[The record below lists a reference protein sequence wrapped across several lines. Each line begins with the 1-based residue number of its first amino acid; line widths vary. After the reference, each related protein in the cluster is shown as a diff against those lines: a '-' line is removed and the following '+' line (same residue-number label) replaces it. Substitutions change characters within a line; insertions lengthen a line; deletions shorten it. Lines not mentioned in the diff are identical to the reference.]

1 MAKATKK
8 QVLGRGL
15 TSILEDSKNNLGSI
29 SKINKDYST
38 EIDISKIALNPFQ
51 PRSAFDKEKLEELVT
66 SIKNIGLIQPIT
78 IKKISK
84 NKFQLISGER
94 RLRAFKKLKIDKIP
108 CYIRKAN
115 DQQSLEMALVEN
127 IHRQDLDSIEIAIS
141 YKRLIEEIKITQEE
155 LSEKIGKKRSTIT
168 NYLRLLKL
176 NPIIQSG
183 IKDGFISM
191 GHGRAMI
198 NIDDEKLQ
206 LSIYE
211 RIISKNLSVRNTEK
225 LISSLKNPTKK
236 NIKDDPSNDFL
247 KQKII
252 IEKKLDAKIDF
263 IFNKNESGKI
273 VLNFKSK
280 SDFLRLIEKINE

>member
-1 MAKATKK
+1 MKRSLSSLITDTNVREYKVREINVQNISESNSQARTTFDENKLNELKNSIQK
-8 QVLGRGL
+8 NGL
-15 TSILEDSKNNLGSI
+15 LQPLIVQEVEP
-29 SKINKDYST
+29 NKY
-38 EIDISKIALNPFQ
+38 KLIA
-51 PRSAFDKEKLEELVT
+51 
-66 SIKNIGLIQPIT
+66 
-78 IKKISK
+78 
-84 NKFQLISGER
+84 GER

-108 CYIRKAN
+108 CYIRKAD

-141 YKRLIEEIKITQEE
+141 YKRLIEEIKLTQEE

-225 LISSLKNPTKK
+225 LISSLKNPVKK
-236 NIKDDPSNDFL
+236 KINEDLSNDFL
-247 KQKII
+247 KQKIKT
-252 IEKKLDAKIDF
+252 EKKLQTKVDF
-263 IFNKNESGKI
+263 IFSKNKTGKI
-273 VLNFKSK
+273 ILNFKSK
-280 SDFLRLIEKINE
+280 SDFLRLIKKINE